1 MIKVIDKS
9 HSKKDLK
16 EIIEIF
22 YFQYRPLFEEYE
34 DMNKNQLVKAI
45 ITQLNNLETI
55 VPDFD
60 ILLIKDKYELI
71 KYLETPNQD
80 KVLSIKEKNDIMKIS
95 KRIISFVKNGCS
107 ITSSSFKDAED
118 LDKAC
123 NTIRE
128 HGNIP
133 TCRRAISLMN
143 KTYSF
148 HNKYKLNISKRV
160 QRELTNKKDIKQE
173 CLNKFKASRG
183 EFVVTFS

>member
-1 MIKVIDKS
+1 MIKNIDKS

-22 YFQYRPLFEEYE
+22 YFQYQPIFDEYE
-34 DMNKNQLVKAI
+34 DMNKNQLVNAI
-45 ITQLNNLETI
+45 INHLNNIENI

-71 KYLETPNQD
+71 EYLETPNQD
-80 KVLSIKEKNDIMKIS
+80 KILSIKEKNNIMKLS

-107 ITSSSFKDAED
+107 ISASSFKDEEH
-118 LDKAC
+118 LNKSC
-123 NTIRE
+123 NVIKE

-143 KTYSF
+143 KSFSF

-160 QRELTNKKDIKQE
+160 QRELINKKDIKLE
-173 CLNKFKASRG
+173 CINKFK
-183 EFVVTFS
+183 VTTGSFIISFN